1 MSETGSNAGGSRQLS
16 LPRREHQA
24 RVEEQGL
31 AAARPETEA
40 QLLNLLSNL
49 ELEGTPEQVR
59 YGRDEETPRREV
71 QAMAPAST
79 APQD

>member
-1 MSETGSNAGGSRQLS
+1 MPTEAELALIARL
-16 LPRREHQA
+16 REHLA
-24 RVEEQGL
+24 IVEEQGL
-31 AAARPETEA
+31 AAARPETASEA
-40 QLLNLLSNL
+40 QLLNLLCDL

-59 YGRDEETPRREV
+59 YRRDEETPRLEV